1 MKIEPNSFEFNLF
14 LTLIIILLIFKLSL
28 VLYLSVE
35 VNRQK
40 KKTGEISFDFLFS
53 ILILFICL
61 FISRI
66 LYLFFDFFLT
76 EFDTSKAHLE
86 PAITVW
92 KFASLFANI
101 GYIVVL
107 FTIDKKV
114 LSFKLKGI
122 LAYIMAIGAIIQF
135 VYPVSSPEDFEV
147 VSTIGALANIVA
159 ITIPIIFFYIGIKT
173 PGLRK
178 ISFCIAF
185 GVIIFAIGSNLAVE
199 PILAPVRAAY
209 GVTGQITMYFLLF
222 TFKIIGL
229 AMFTY
234 GVINFKVGT

>member
-1 MKIEPNSFEFNLF
+1 MKVEPNSLEFNVF
-14 LTLIIILLIFKLSL
+14 LVLIIILLIFKLAL
-28 VLYLSVE
+28 VLYLCTE
-35 VNRQK
+35 VNREK
-40 KKTGEISFDFLFS
+40 NRTGKITFDFLFS
-53 ILILFICL
+53 ILLLFICL

-76 EFDTSKAHLE
+76 QFDTSKAYLE

-92 KFASLFANI
+92 KFASLSANI
-101 GYIVVL
+101 GYIIVL

-114 LSFKLKGI
+114 LDFKLKG
-122 LAYIMAIGAIIQF
+122 LLGYIMTVAAIIQF

-147 VSTIGALANIVA
+147 VSAIGAAANIVA

-178 ISFCIAF
+178 ICFLIAF

-199 PILAPVRAAY
+199 PILAPVRATY
-209 GVTGQITMYFLLF
+209 GLAGQITMYFLLF

-234 GVINFKVGT
+234 GVMNFKVGT

>member
-1 MKIEPNSFEFNLF
+1 MKVEPNSLEFNVF
-14 LTLIIILLIFKLSL
+14 LILIIILLIFKLTL
-28 VLYLSVE
+28 VFYLCIE

-40 KKTGEISFDFLFS
+40 KKTGVISFDFLFS
-53 ILILFICL
+53 ILLLFICL

-66 LYLFFDFFLT
+66 LYLFFDFYLT
-76 EFDTSKAHLE
+76 QFDTSKAHLE
-86 PAITVW
+86 PTITVW
-92 KFASLFANI
+92 KFASLSAFI
-101 GYIVVL
+101 GYTIVL

-114 LSFKLKGI
+114 LDFKLKGL
-122 LAYIMAIGAIIQF
+122 LAYIMSIAAIIQF

-147 VSTIGALANIVA
+147 VSTIGALGNIVA

-173 PGLRK
+173 PGLRRT
-178 ISFCIAF
+178 SFLIAF

-199 PILAPVRAAY
+199 PILAPVREAY
-209 GVTGQITMYFLLF
+209 GLTGQITMYFLLF

-234 GVINFKVGT
+234 GVTIFKVGK